1 MPQELKGNAITIR
14 TGVESW
20 VINHP
25 DWFELIHDGS
35 QIGDGRRSFFT
46 KMYALKRNGKA
57 IGVGVKFT
65 YDYRTGL
72 AAVEL
77 DDVVVKMMEES
88 SKEFEMSQV
97 SAFDKTR
104 RRFNIGILIGLAFI
118 LIGVASIAKYEVGGY
133 SSIIC
138 GVAIDV
144 IFQFQLSKLD
154 KLDRDTIINNQKIK
168 LEEHDNLILENA
180 ITNIHTKKGV
190 I

>member
-35 QIGDGRRSFFT
+35 QIGEGRRSFFT
-46 KMYALKRNGKA
+46 KMYALKHNGKA
-57 IGVGVKFT
+57 MGVGVKFT
-65 YDYRTGL
+65 YDYRTGI

-104 RRFNIGILIGLAFI
+104 RRFNIGIIIGLSSI
-118 LIGVASIAKYEVGGY
+118 LIGVAILGDKALAGY
-133 SSIIC
+133 SLIFL
-138 GVAIDV
+138 GLAIDTM
-144 IFQFQLSKLD
+144 FQFQLSRLD
-154 KLDRDTIINNQKIK
+154 KLDRNTIIQERHDK
-168 LEEHDNLILENA
+168 LEQHELKIVEMA
-180 ITNIHTKKGV
+180 IASGQTKKGV